1 MDITGISQAFK
12 NHKIGFIGLTYKNA
26 QGEIAKLRLNLGFSY
41 ENAQDKDLK
50 TLNEGVDYI
59 VPMDVPYTQTDW
71 LMAISELK
79 NSVDRKAV
87 KSVESQNRSN
97 GALENVI
104 YFTENKTL
112 KYNTVTGE
120 LYIVALLDN
129 KTILKEGVYP
139 VVKSSG
145 KTLAKNAIKKT
156 YMRVGDIRNYKI
168 SMLQSSIKI
177 NGDTLEIDGVQGQK

>member
-12 NHKIGFIGLTYKNA
+12 NHKIGYIGLSYQNR

-41 ENAQDKDLK
+41 ENAQDRDLK
-50 TLNEGVDYI
+50 TLSEGKGVDFI
-59 VPMDVPYTQTDW
+59 PSETYTQTDW

-87 KSVESQNRSN
+87 KSVESQNRSK

-129 KTILKEGVYP
+129 KVILQNGVYP

-145 KTLAKNAIKKT
+145 KTLAKEAIKKA
-156 YMRVGDIRNYKI
+156 YLRVGDIRNYKI
-168 SMLQSSIKI
+168 SMLKSNIKI
-177 NGDTLEIDGVQGQK
+177 NGDTIEIEGIQGGQ